1 MLGGVKMSI
10 FDKLFNKKNR
20 GKESADSKDKQ
31 PKFIPQKHLA
41 EQLQVGM
48 SLDEIVRILGPST
61 ASIGGGEVVS
71 MTQDIGA
78 TIPGALGNM
87 MGCKTFMEWERPEGI
102 YKLVIENN
110 RLARIFTV
118 PDK

>member
-1 MLGGVKMSI
+1 MII
-10 FDKLFNKKNR
+10 FDKLFKRKNR
-20 GKESADSKDKQ
+20 SKESADSKGKQ
-31 PKFIPQKHLA
+31 PIFVPKKHLA

-48 SLDEIVRILGPST
+48 TLDEIVRILGPST

-78 TIPGALGNM
+78 TTPGSLGNM
-87 MGCKTFMEWERPEGI
+87 MVGKMFMEWDRPEGI
-102 YKLVIENN
+102 YKLVIEND

>member
-1 MLGGVKMSI
+1 MSI

-20 GKESADSKDKQ
+20 GKESADFKEKQ
-31 PKFIPQKHLA
+31 PKFIPQKHLT

-48 SLDEIVRILGPST
+48 SLDEIVRILGPCT

-78 TIPGALGNM
+78 TIPGALGNI
-87 MGCKTFMEWERPEGI
+87 MGGKTFMEWDRPEGI